1 MYEMQDIMI
10 LVKTISKIFKHV
22 DVLISNRNQHI
33 AKIAVIIAATSI
45 MIVAAIPALSFAQQ
59 QQQVTDFIANLSG
72 KDVSPPV
79 YTPATGVAKF
89 HVNPNDTI
97 SYEISVNNIDKV
109 IDSFMG
115 PKNNTD
121 LIELINPYATTL
133 SGPRDINQFKSAYPT
148 GPVNGVL
155 TSGVIT
161 TDHFI
166 GPLAGKTISDLA
178 NMMKTGQFQVD
189 VRTIA
194 HESGEIAGQI
204 VPGK

>member
-1 MYEMQDIMI
+1 M
-10 LVKTISKIFKHV
+10 KTISKIFNYV
-22 DVLISNRNQHI
+22 DFSISKKNRHI
-33 AKIAVIIAATSI
+33 ANIAIIIAAISI
-45 MIVAAIPALSFAQQ
+45 ITIAAIPAFSYAQQ
-59 QQQVTDFIANLSG
+59 QQAQVSDFIANLSG
-72 KDVSPPV
+72 KDVNPPV
-79 YTPATGVAKF
+79 NTPATGVAKF

-148 GPVNGVL
+148 GPVNGIL

-161 TDHFI
+161 TDQFI
-166 GPLAGKTISDLA
+166 GPLTGKSISDLA

-194 HESGEIAGQI
+194 HENGEIAGQI
-204 VPGK
+204 VPAK

>member
-10 LVKTISKIFKHV
+10 LVKTMSKIFKYV

-79 YTPATGVAKF
+79 NTPATGVAKF

-133 SGPRDINQFKSAYPT
+133 SGPRVTNQFQSAYPT
-148 GPVNGVL
+148 GQVNGEL

-161 TDHFI
+161 ADQFY
-166 GPLAGKTISDLA
+166 GPLAGKTISDLV

-189 VRTIA
+189 VRTVA
-194 HESGEIAGQI
+194 HENGEITGQI